1 MGGTVTESLRLTRT
15 RTDKRISLQ
24 FCDVFF
30 TEWGAETIFPDGSR
44 IGAYPHPDLPHYS
57 VIAHRC
63 GYGDD
68 LMAYCREHEFAH
80 SFVEERI
87 CGRPSEVLS
96 ALARCKPIYGYA
108 ATYEE
113 LAAQTFQAFLRANQ
127 RPISSGVPWD
137 RLKADALE
145 LLGG

>member
-1 MGGTVTESLRLTRT
+1 MTASLRLARPS
-15 RTDKRISLQ
+15 TDKRISLQ

-30 TEWGAETIFPDGSR
+30 TEWGAETVFPDKAR
-44 IGAYPHPDLPHYS
+44 IAAYPHPEMPHYS

-80 SFVEERI
+80 SFIEERLH
-87 CGRPSEVLS
+87 GRPSEVLS
-96 ALARCKPIYGYA
+96 ALARGGTLSGYVA
-108 ATYEE
+108 AYEE
-113 LAAQTFQAFLRANQ
+113 GMAQAFQAFLRANA

-137 RLKADALE
+137 RLKADALK